1 MKGNEGGKKSAFSQA
16 SKLPFYSQ
24 LVDIMFSSWLLNTDL
39 SLHFSEARTLP
50 SAARMPEI
58 TTDHLDEKQVQLL
71 SEMCILID
79 ENDRK
84 IGADTKKNCHLN
96 SNIDKGSHLSRPC
109 LEIIFVFS
117 YLYLIANCLFCQ
129 VCYTEH
135 SASSFSTAK
144 RSCCYSRGLTP
155 KSLFQVSNKSSKL
168 QINLYPKY
176 SLSWHVAWLES
187 NVF

>member
-1 MKGNEGGKKSAFSQA
+1 MIIRHSWWGKK
-16 SKLPFYSQ
+16 KLPSF
-24 LVDIMFSSWLLNTDL
+24 FSSLKARLLFTASRHNVL
-39 SLHFSEARTLP
+39 IIIMKYRLVSVHFSEARTLP
-50 SAARMPEI
+50 SAVRMPEI

-79 ENDRK
+79 ENDHK

-109 LEIIFVFS
+109 LEMFSVFS
-117 YLYLIANCLFCQ
+117 YRYLIANCLFRQ

-135 SASSFSTAK
+135 SASSFSTVK

-155 KSLFQVSNKSSKL
+155 KSLFQVGK
-168 QINLYPKY
+168 QILKAPD
-176 SLSWHVAWLES
+176 
-187 NVF
+187 